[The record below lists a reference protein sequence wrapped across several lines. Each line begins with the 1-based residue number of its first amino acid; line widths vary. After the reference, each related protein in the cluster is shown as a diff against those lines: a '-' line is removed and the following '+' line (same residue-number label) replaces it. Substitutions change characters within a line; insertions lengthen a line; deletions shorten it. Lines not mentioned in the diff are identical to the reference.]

1 MSGFEDWVSRIV
13 TKLMAPAAMDSVRSL
28 GPNVQALS
36 ESGADVPEKF
46 IRSSEERVT
55 ITPFDD
61 FGENIPVIDL
71 GKLEN
76 ASSRVEVLQEIAD
89 ACENWGFFQESFILP
104 LNLTVTL

>member
-1 MSGFEDWVSRIV
+1 
-13 TKLMAPAAMDSVRSL
+13 MAPAAAVDAATPL

-36 ESGADVPEKF
+36 ESGADVPENF
-46 IRSSEERVT
+46 IRNLEERAT

-76 ASSRVEVLQEIAD
+76 ASGRAEILQQIAD
-89 ACENWGFFQESFILP
+89 ACENWGFFQENSSYL
-104 LNLTVTL
+104 